1 MEETILEIKNL
12 IKIYGEKETEVR
24 AVDSVSFNVKQGE
37 VILIMGPSGSG
48 KTTLL
53 TMIGALLKPTA
64 GNIFINSED
73 IALLSEREL
82 PRFRRQ
88 NIGFIFQN
96 FSLLESLTTKENV
109 EVAFRL
115 LGKNKREAG
124 EKAEAI
130 LDNLGLKKRFNYL
143 PSKLSGGEKQRV
155 AIARALALEPRFIL
169 ADEPTANLDSK
180 AGHKI
185 MEILRNIAKK
195 QQKTVIIVSHDM
207 RIMDIADRVLW
218 LEDGK
223 IKESE
228 MILVLDPVCQ
238 MKLQKEIAP
247 YSLKFREKIYYFCS
261 KNCQETFEENPEKF
275 K

>member
-1 MEETILEIKNL
+1 MEETILEVKNL

-53 TMIGALLKPTA
+53 TMIGALLKPTS
-64 GNIFINSED
+64 GNVFINSED
-73 IALLSEREL
+73 VVLLSEKKL
-82 PRFRRQ
+82 PKFRRQ

-96 FSLLESLTTKENV
+96 FSLLESLTAKENV

-115 LGKNKREAG
+115 SGESKREAG

-130 LDNLGLKKRFNYL
+130 LDNLGLKERLNYL

-155 AIARALALEPRFIL
+155 AIARALAFQPTLIL

-180 AGHKI
+180 SGHKVL
-185 MEILRNIAKK
+185 EILRDIAK
-195 QQKTVIIVSHDM
+195 QQKKTVIIVSHDM

-223 IKESE
+223 MKEGGMVSV
-228 MILVLDPVCQ
+228 IDPVCE
-238 MKLQKEIAP
+238 MKLLKETAP
-247 YSLKFREKIYYFCS
+247 YFSKIDEKIYYFCS
-261 KNCQETFEENPEKF
+261 KKCQEIFLKKLPI
-275 K
+275 